1 MKLSDGA
8 QALYEIF
15 DNMGIEPSMADIEI
29 VINTMQVV
37 ESNKKK

>member
-8 QALYEIF
+8 EALYEVF
-15 DNMGIEPSMADIEI
+15 DRMEIEPSMADLEI

-37 ESNKKK
+37 ESKKKK